1 MKKGHEKCL
10 TFVGGAS
17 DANPEEEAGDD
28 VSVIVRV
35 RSDVRLLLTHFPAH
49 LGGFLLQVEIQD

>member
-1 MKKGHEKCL
+1 MK